1 MCCCT
6 PNLSRSSERSS
17 LVSANYSDILTL
29 SDTHPVILVSR
40 HRHELALGED
50 EGLEVLRGAGVLAP
64 GVDVDHVQ
72 AGLVAVHR
80 VQYHL
85 HRESSVLDVSNGHQS

>member
-1 MCCCT
+1 M
-6 PNLSRSSERSS
+6 
-17 LVSANYSDILTL
+17 
-29 SDTHPVILVSR
+29 ILVSR

-85 HRESSVLDVSNGHQS
+85 RRGHQYYTRHV

>member
-1 MCCCT
+1 MV
-6 PNLSRSSERSS
+6 LVSGDSSE
-17 LVSANYSDILTL
+17 LG
-29 SDTHPVILVSR
+29 
-40 HRHELALGED
+40 LGED

-72 AGLVAVHR
+72 AGLVAVLR